1 MAARYLNEKCYNIW
15 TALIIE
21 NGKPSLTPPLKFI
34 SSVWLRA
41 RAKDLGRQFWMLMRY
56 NVLTST
62 CGGKGAQKPAQANV
76 RETWLCAAA
85 WRMRASSITAE
96 SKPPVFSKKKLP
108 FSKHDDG
115 HFVRAREVR
124 WGGGLLLEKV
134 AVTCRLGKKAMLIQ
148 APSTGLQLQ
157 CMRLGDRWNMGK
169 PM

>member
-1 MAARYLNEKCYNIW
+1 MAARYLNEKCYNIG

-21 NGKPSLTPPLKFI
+21 NGKPSLTPPIKFI
-34 SSVWLRA
+34 SSVWL

-62 CGGKGAQKPAQANV
+62 CGCKGA
-76 RETWLCAAA
+76 ETWLCAAA

-124 WGGGLLLEKV
+124 WGGGRLLEKV

-169 PM
+169 RM